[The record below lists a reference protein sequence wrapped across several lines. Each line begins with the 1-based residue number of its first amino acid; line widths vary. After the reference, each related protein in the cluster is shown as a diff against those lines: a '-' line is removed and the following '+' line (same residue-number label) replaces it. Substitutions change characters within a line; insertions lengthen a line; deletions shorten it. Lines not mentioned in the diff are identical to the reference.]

1 MPSERVSCCRNAL
14 IVRAEL
20 STVLLL
26 QLALVPIRALSM
38 AFLKGLSGATSAV
51 RNRPLTRR
59 PLTVGLK
66 MTISPGPNGAA
77 LRRLHAT
84 SQHLTP
90 ANIAGASTV
99 VEDYPSSHRLI
110 ETPKDTR
117 NFLDNQF
124 VDSKTSSWI
133 DLYDP
138 ATNNLVTRVPQ
149 STEEEL
155 HAAVTS
161 ANKAFP
167 AWRAT
172 SLLHRQQIMFRFV
185 ALIREHWD
193 RLAASITLEQGKTF
207 ADAKGDVLR
216 GLQVAE
222 TACGITTQMT
232 GEVLEVAKDM
242 ETRSY
247 KEPLGVVAAICPFS
261 E

>member
-1 MPSERVSCCRNAL
+1 MLNAQSL
-14 IVRAEL
+14 NSRTL
-20 STVLLL
+20 
-26 QLALVPIRALSM
+26 P
-38 AFLKGLSGATSAV
+38 ATS
-51 RNRPLTRR
+51 RMPTRSCR
-59 PLTVGLK
+59 SLVA
-66 MTISPGPNGAA
+66 S
-77 LRRLHAT
+77 RRLHAT
-84 SQHLTP
+84 TQHLRP
-90 ANIAGASTV
+90 ANAQTALAA
-99 VEDYPSSHRLI
+99 EDYPASHQPI
-110 ETPKDTR
+110 ESPKDTQ

-124 VDSKTSSWI
+124 IDSEASKWI

-149 STEEEL
+149 STDEEL
-155 HAAVTS
+155 HAAVES
-161 ANKAFP
+161 AKKAFP

-172 SLLHRQQIMFRFV
+172 SLLHKQQIMFKFV

-193 RLAASITLEQGKTF
+193 RLAARITLEQGKTF

-261 E
+261 MIRPSSFFSENEGAVG

>member
-1 MPSERVSCCRNAL
+1 MALLRRVGARSAILIRNQQLGCCTLKIAAR
-14 IVRAEL
+14 VPTL
-20 STVLLL
+20 SHQSLL
-26 QLALVPIRALSM
+26 
-38 AFLKGLSGATSAV
+38 AF
-51 RNRPLTRR
+51 
-59 PLTVGLK
+59 
-66 MTISPGPNGAA
+66 
-77 LRRLHAT
+77 RRLHTTTQQLKPEA
-84 SQHLTP
+84 
-90 ANIAGASTV
+90 AAGALKAT
-99 VEDYPSSHRLI
+99 EDYPTNHQPI
-110 ETPKDTR
+110 ESPGNTQ
-117 NFLDNQF
+117 NFLDNHF
-124 VDSKTSSWI
+124 VDSKASTWI

-155 HAAVTS
+155 RAAVES
-161 ANKAFP
+161 AQKAFP

-172 SLLHRQQIMFRFV
+172 SLLHRQQIMFKFV
-185 ALIREHWD
+185 ALIRQHWD

-242 ETRSY
+242 ETKSY

-261 E
+261 KYHWS